1 MKTTKTESINPK
13 LKIVI
18 GALILITPLA
28 TMLPYLAMAVLMNDI
43 MASLDIGFALAG
55 LSMTVMLAI
64 SGLCMFLGSNIQ
76 GKIGIRKTIFISVWL
91 MFLGSA
97 VCFIADNFA
106 IFFLGRIVSG
116 IGFGLMSVSVMPYMS
131 TWFKGNQRTYMIT
144 ANLIANSLA
153 SIVALS
159 IANPISEIFNSWQI
173 VFGIY
178 AAFIAIVALL
188 WMLFGRS
195 NTELEEASKPNPN
208 IVTEKQSSSL
218 RKAFGVKQFRML
230 TICGIFIMCA
240 ITALTTF
247 MPTFL
252 QNERGFTVGFSVMA
266 ANVLNATFIVGALAG
281 GFIVAKSGKR
291 KIIFQLGI
299 IIMTLG
305 GLLFAFG
312 GTQVLTIISV
322 TLIGIGFML
331 RMPAQTTITMETLS
345 PPNPVILGGAM
356 AMISGFGQMISLVV
370 APAFSMLTDG
380 IGMSGAMQV
389 FFGLLAISVVVSF
402 MVRETGVTASNL

>member
-1 MKTTKTESINPK
+1 
-13 LKIVI
+13 
-18 GALILITPLA
+18 
-28 TMLPYLAMAVLMNDI
+28 MLPYLAMAVLMNDI

-64 SGLCMFLGSNIQ
+64 SGLCMFIGSNIQ

-97 VCFIADNFA
+97 ICFIAGNFA

-159 IANPISEIFNSWQI
+159 IANPISEIFNSWQV

-178 AAFIAIVALL
+178 AAFTAIVALL